1 MAKTVYD
8 LDFIWIIIP
17 GYTLT
22 IILMWLGEK
31 DMVGIAF
38 DAGGVSTGPMSVAI
52 LSSIYVGLAS
62 TMYEG
67 TGSVINGFGLIALIA
82 LAPCL
87 FLSALSVFMKY
98 KRSGA

>member
-1 MAKTVYD
+1 MFNFSF
-8 LDFIWIIIP
+8 LWIIIP
-17 GYTLT
+17 GYVLT
-22 IILMWLGEK
+22 IGLMWLGEEN
-31 DMVGIAF
+31 MIGIAF

-62 TMYEG
+62 NMYSGAE
-67 TGSVINGFGLIALIA
+67 SVINGFGLIALIA

-98 KRSGA
+98 NKGEADVQ